1 MPTDQQLP
9 DHFGELNIDTE
20 QVEREIG
27 EREKNKLTGIF
38 LKPGLSLQKS
48 TPRKRRGSPTHQ
60 SQSPA
65 LRQRITTTEQVS
77 RDRAMSCTTVADD
90 KKKKNSSQ
98 RKRTKSMGPVGN
110 ERITRHFRPLL
121 KGVRRMGQEEENS

>member
-1 MPTDQQLP
+1 
-9 DHFGELNIDTE
+9 
-20 QVEREIG
+20 
-27 EREKNKLTGIF
+27 
-38 LKPGLSLQKS
+38 
-48 TPRKRRGSPTHQ
+48 
-60 SQSPA
+60 
-65 LRQRITTTEQVS
+65 VS
-77 RDRAMSCTTVADD
+77 RDRAMSCTTMADD